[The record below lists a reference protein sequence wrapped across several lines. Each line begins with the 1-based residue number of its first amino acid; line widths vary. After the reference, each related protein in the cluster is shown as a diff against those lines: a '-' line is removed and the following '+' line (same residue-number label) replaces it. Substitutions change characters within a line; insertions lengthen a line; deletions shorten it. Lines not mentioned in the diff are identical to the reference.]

1 MELRKQPWRGIAV
14 LILIAA
20 VLAVA
25 GQFNTYFLYVAN
37 LTMIN
42 AIAAIGL
49 VILSGVAGLLSLGT
63 AALVAIGAYA
73 SGILTTH
80 YGWSFPLAMLAG
92 AVAAAAVGT
101 LLAAP
106 ALRLG
111 GMHLAIVTLAFG
123 VVVVQ
128 IIGMGGSVT
137 GGMQGLSLVPATFL
151 GWPLDSEWRR
161 LCLILPLF
169 VLVVVASL
177 NFVRLKPGRALA
189 AIRDRESTA
198 AALGINPAA
207 YKTLAFAFS
216 SLLAGLAGALY
227 GCLTSY
233 ISTDDFTIWNSIFY
247 FVMIV
252 VGGMTSIVGGIIGA
266 IVVTVFPEMMR
277 DLKEVSYAVFGVL
290 LMLIIMFFPRGLV
303 SLAAPLQGLLR
314 RRAAPAALPTSTP
327 KESRT

>member
-1 MELRKQPWRGIAV
+1 MERTKPALRWIV
-14 LILIAA
+14 
-20 VLAVA
+20 VLAVTVVA
-25 GQFNTYFLYVAN
+25 VAAASQLNSYFLYVTN

-42 AIAAIGL
+42 AIVAIGL

-63 AALVAIGAYA
+63 AALVAIGAYS

-80 YGWSFPLAMLAG
+80 YGWSFVPAMLAG
-92 AVAAAAVGT
+92 SMAAAAVGT

-128 IIGMGGSVT
+128 LIGMGGSLT
-137 GGMQGLSLVPATFL
+137 GGMQGLSLAPPTLF
-151 GWPLDSEWRR
+151 GWPLDTEWRR

-169 VLVVVASL
+169 ALVVTASL

-198 AALGINPAA
+198 AALGVHPAA

-227 GCLTSY
+227 GGLTSY

-252 VGGMTSIVGGIIGA
+252 VGGMTSIIGGIVGA
-266 IVVTVFPEMMR
+266 IVVTVFPEAMR
-277 DLKEVSYAVFGVL
+277 ELKEVSYAVFGVL
-290 LMLIIMFFPRGLV
+290 LMLIIMFFPNGLV
-303 SLAAPLQGLLR
+303 SLAGPLGRVLRWGSARQPLAAGAP
-314 RRAAPAALPTSTP
+314 
-327 KESRT
+327 EDSRT

>member
-1 MELRKQPWRGIAV
+1 MEARTQPLRWIVLLAAIAV
-14 LILIAA
+14 VVA
-20 VLAVA
+20 VGSQL
-25 GQFNTYFLYVAN
+25 NSYFLYIAN

-49 VILSGVAGLLSLGT
+49 VILSGIAGLLSLGT
-63 AALVAIGAYA
+63 AALVAIGAYGA
-73 SGILTTH
+73 GILTTH
-80 YGWSFPLAMLAG
+80 YGWSFVPAMLVG
-92 AVAAAAVGT
+92 AFASTAVGT

-128 IIGMGGSVT
+128 LIGMGDKLT
-137 GGMQGLSLVPATFL
+137 GGMQGLSLAPPTLF
-151 GWPLDSEWRR
+151 GWALDSEWRR

-169 VLVVVASL
+169 IVVVIASL

-198 AALGINPAA
+198 SALGINPAA
-207 YKTLAFAFS
+207 YKTLAFAYS
-216 SLLAGLAGALY
+216 SFLAGLAGALY
-227 GCLTSY
+227 GGLTSY

-252 VGGMTSIVGGIIGA
+252 VGGMTSIAGGIIGA
-266 IVVTVFPEMMR
+266 IVVTVFPEAMR
-277 DLKEVSYAVFGVL
+277 GLKEVSYAVFGVL
-290 LMLIIMFFPRGLV
+290 LMLIIMFFPNGLV
-303 SLAAPLQGLLR
+303 SLANPMRHLLR
-314 RRAAPAALPTSTP
+314 RRSAAVPVAGAAAE
-327 KESRT
+327 ESRT

>member
-1 MELRKQPWRGIAV
+1 MMERQRNPLRWPVWLV
-14 LILIAA
+14 LIAI
-20 VLAVA
+20 VLAA
-25 GQFNTYFLYVAN
+25 TSQLNSYFLYVAN

-63 AALVAIGAYA
+63 AALVAIGAYS

-80 YGWSFPLAMLAG
+80 FGWSFVPAMVAG
-92 AVAAAAVGT
+92 AVAATAVGT

-128 IIGMGGSVT
+128 LIGMGGKWT
-137 GGMQGLSLVPATFL
+137 GGMQGLSLASPSLF
-151 GWPLDSEWRR
+151 GWALDSEWRR

-169 VLVVVASL
+169 ALVVVASL

-198 AALGINPAA
+198 SALGINPAA

-216 SLLAGLAGALY
+216 SFLAGLAGALY
-227 GCLTSY
+227 GALTSY

-266 IVVTVFPEMMR
+266 VVVTVFPEAMR
-277 DLKEVSYAVFGVL
+277 GLKEVSYAVFGVL
-290 LMLIIMFFPRGLV
+290 LMLIIMFFPNGLV
-303 SLAAPLQGLLR
+303 SLGGPIKRLFGRAPARAPL
-314 RRAAPAALPTSTP
+314 PAAA
-327 KESRT
+327 EEDRR

>member
-1 MELRKQPWRGIAV
+1 MERQSAWLRWPLLLA
-14 LILIAA
+14 LIAI
-20 VLAVA
+20 VLAVTS
-25 GQFNTYFLYVAN
+25 QFNSYFLYVAN
-37 LTMIN
+37 LTMVN

-49 VILSGVAGLLSLGT
+49 VILSGIAGLLSLGT
-63 AALVAIGAYA
+63 AALVAIGAYS

-80 YGWSFPLAMLAG
+80 FGWSFLPAMVAG
-92 AVAAAAVGT
+92 ALAATAVGT

-128 IIGMGGSVT
+128 LIGMGGKWT
-137 GGMQGLSLVPATFL
+137 GGMQGLSLAAPTLF
-151 GWPLDSEWRR
+151 GWALDSEWRR
-161 LCLILPLF
+161 LCLLLPLF
-169 VLVVVASL
+169 VLVVIASL

-198 AALGINPAA
+198 SALGINPAA

-216 SLLAGLAGALY
+216 SFLAGLSGALY
-227 GCLTSY
+227 GALTSY

-252 VGGMTSIVGGIIGA
+252 VGGMTSIAGGIIGA
-266 IVVTVFPEMMR
+266 IVVTVFPEAMR
-277 DLKEVSYAVFGVL
+277 GLKEVSYAVFGVL
-290 LMLIIMFFPRGLV
+290 LMLIIMFFPNGLV
-303 SLAAPLQGLLR
+303 SLGGPIKRLFGR
-314 RRAAPAALPTSTP
+314 TRAPASPPAVAAEEDRP
-327 KESRT
+327 